1 MANITLTATGTPYAV
16 TNSTTRTGSSTLVNT
31 ASSTSRVSST
41 ASTTPSASTTSV
53 QGANVA
59 NSKNTATVSA
69 STTSAYGNS
78 ATNNT
83 SKVVSSTT
91 PSTKYAYLSHMGTN
105 ALREIEDALIILG
118 YDNKDDGE
126 IIDSLTKFKNHYGM
140 NSYDVY
146 SSEVIDKLE
155 EVYKNGGLKIYVTK
169 EKLEAADY
177 ENVTDEMVK
186 SLNIALNKYN
196 ITSQNEI
203 NHFLAQCRVESWYGK
218 ALTEKN
224 WDNIMDDV
232 THFNQKYSG
241 RTDLGNNGGND
252 GYTYRGAGYIQLT
265 GKGNYEL
272 FAASVC
278 DNKILELGADY
289 VAENYAWEAAAWF
302 WTENVHSLFEGGNE
316 PSVSDVTK
324 IINKRQN
331 HLAEREAAYKQLIE
345 NDC

>member
-1 MANITLTATGTPYAV
+1 MPRFFVDSVEGEIVEITG
-16 TNSTTRTGSSTLVNT
+16 
-31 ASSTSRVSST
+31 
-41 ASTTPSASTTSV
+41 
-53 QGANVA
+53 
-59 NSKNTATVSA
+59 
-69 STTSAYGNS
+69 
-78 ATNNT
+78 
-83 SKVVSSTT
+83 
-91 PSTKYAYLSHMGTN
+91 
-105 ALREIEDALIILG
+105 EDARHIALSLRMKNGEQLVLCDGKGREAEAVIREAFPESVVLDILSRQ
-118 YDNKDDGE
+118 
-126 IIDSLTKFKNHYGM
+126 DSAAEPKT
-140 NSYDVY
+140 
-146 SSEVIDKLE
+146 EVILYQALPKFDKLE
-155 EVYKNGGLKIYVTK
+155 KVYKNDGLKIYVTK
-169 EKLEAADY
+169 EKLEAAEY
-177 ENVTDEMVK
+177 KNVTDEMVK

-218 ALTEKN
+218 ALTERN
-224 WDNIMDDV
+224 WPNEIDDV
-232 THFNQKYSG
+232 TYFNQKYSG
-241 RTDLGNNGGND
+241 RTNLGNNGGND